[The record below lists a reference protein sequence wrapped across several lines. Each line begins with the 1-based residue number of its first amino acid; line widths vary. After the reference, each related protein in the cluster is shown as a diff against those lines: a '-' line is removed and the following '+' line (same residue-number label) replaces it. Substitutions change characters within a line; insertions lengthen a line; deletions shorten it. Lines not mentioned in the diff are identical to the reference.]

1 MRTGAAP
8 RARRPKIENR
18 AGISQV
24 ISSLRMVSKSS
35 HPVKKGKLLCVG
47 HLRHDLV
54 YLHRVAERAAAG
66 LGLEPHFLITAPDS
80 LQEEPRE
87 YLASR
92 HLSEVVFPVADFSS
106 LEIRN
111 PVTRY
116 RSLRQA
122 NVDLARRILDTV
134 QPAAILATVDAC
146 LDQLLAE
153 ATRRRIPTVYMQV
166 AFWGDRAFYRE
177 LWADDR
183 RATAQP
189 MTLRQHVTTRLKTL
203 IQRRYGLQNRP
214 AWWREVSR
222 IAVLGRYWEDIL
234 VRGGISRDRI
244 AVTGSPHCDDIH
256 EVRSGHGRWAEL
268 YEQIGLPRGD
278 RYFLHCR
285 EHHARLKGLPS
296 DTSREGQRD
305 VIEAL
310 RSVSPGT
317 PIVVKMH
324 PRDRPED
331 YEFIRSLDPSVIVA
345 GDVPMIE
352 LLAKSLLMIT
362 TISTT
367 QLWSTALD
375 RPTISAFFWKG
386 MDYWEK
392 ATDFSGVE
400 RVFTPDQLRASL
412 FRYVRD
418 PAYQKVWSDR
428 RRAFVDEMLVVDGRS
443 TERLVELLR
452 EPLHERPAQR

>member
-1 MRTGAAP
+1 M
-8 RARRPKIENR
+8 
-18 AGISQV
+18 ISKGSQAV
-24 ISSLRMVSKSS
+24 R
-35 HPVKKGKLLCVG
+35 KGKLLCIG

-54 YLHRVAERAAAG
+54 YLHKVAERADAG

-80 LQEEPRE
+80 LQEEPRA
-87 YLASR
+87 YLASQ
-92 HLSEVVFPVADFSS
+92 HLREAVFPVADFTP

-116 RSLRQA
+116 RALRQA
-122 NVDLARRILDTV
+122 NLDLARRILDTL
-134 QPAAILATVDAC
+134 QPTAILATVDAC

-153 ATRRRIPTVYMQV
+153 ATRRGIPTIYMQV

-177 LWADDR
+177 LWADDK
-183 RATAQP
+183 RAAAQP
-189 MTLRQHVTTRLKTL
+189 LTLRQHVTTRLKTL

-234 VRGGISRDRI
+234 ARGGIPRQRI
-244 AVTGSPHCDDIH
+244 AVTGSPHCDDIY
-256 EVRSGHGRWAEL
+256 EVRSGRGRWSEL
-268 YEQIGLPRGD
+268 YEQLGLPHGI

-296 DTSREGQRD
+296 DTSREGQREIID
-305 VIEAL
+305 VL
-310 RSVSPGT
+310 KSVSPGT

-324 PRDRPED
+324 PRDTPAD

-386 MDYWEK
+386 VDYWER
-392 ATDFSGVE
+392 ATAFSGVE
-400 RVFTPDQLRASL
+400 RVFTPEQLRASL
-412 FRYVRD
+412 IRYVRD
-418 PAYQKVWSDR
+418 PAYQQFWSEKR
-428 RRAFVDEMLVVDGRS
+428 RSFVDEMLVVDGRS
-443 TERLVELLR
+443 IERLVQLLQ
-452 EPLHERPAQR
+452 EPLHAQPAKR